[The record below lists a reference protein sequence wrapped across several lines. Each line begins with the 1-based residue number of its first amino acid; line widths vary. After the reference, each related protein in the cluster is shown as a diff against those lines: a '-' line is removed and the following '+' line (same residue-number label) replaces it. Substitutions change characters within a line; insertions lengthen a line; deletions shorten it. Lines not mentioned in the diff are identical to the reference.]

1 MKKPAAS
8 KRDNPEDPE
17 LDEFSKLQQQ
27 YDEAS
32 AEERERLWPDLIR
45 AIREIDPCFLQKFE
59 RAFRSGEYLKAQV
72 ESAIKRALARA
83 DLRPGGKTNAKEEAT
98 AVHFILNEL
107 AREDLSVGEFKELAY
122 ELGTRTLFIG
132 QWAGPSHNEV
142 ENLQARFMSAR
153 QQRLGKK
160 RKKDKPKVAHAK
172 ELTCEIAE
180 ENSELSAV
188 DIAEEIPNRWRLT
201 DVAYPEHDRLVRLV
215 RKWRRD
221 GVIPPQTGPRRRRKY
236 PLQRASSKLKFPK
249 D

>member
-1 MKKPAAS
+1 MKKPADN

-32 AEERERLWPDLIR
+32 VEERKRLWPNLIS
-45 AIREIDPCFLQKFE
+45 AIRKIDPSFLQKFE
-59 RAFRSGEYLKAQV
+59 RAFRSGDYLRAQV
-72 ESAIKRALARA
+72 ESAMKRTLARA
-83 DLRPGGKTNAKEEAT
+83 DLRPGGKANAEEEAID
-98 AVHFILNEL
+98 VRFILNEL
-107 AREDLSVGEFKELAY
+107 KREDLRVGEIRELAY

-153 QQRLGKK
+153 QRRLGNE
-160 RKKDKPKVAHAK
+160 RKKDKPNVAHAK
-172 ELTCEIAE
+172 ELTCEIAK
-180 ENSELSAV
+180 ENSGLSAV
-188 DIAEEIPNRWRLT
+188 EIAEDIPNRWRLT
-201 DVAYPEHDRLVRLV
+201 GVTYPEHDQLVRLV

-221 GVIPPQTGPRRRRKY
+221 GVIPPQTGPRRRRRY